1 MREPLQPGSG
11 PVALLPV
18 SQEADDLPMRQSTG
32 TGDPSSVDLRAPR
45 TRDQEARTRAAELR
59 VQVDARRRQCQELTD
74 RGEQG
79 PRAPSATELAELRTR
94 AETAEHR
101 AHNLEQAL
109 TSKRRIGMA
118 IGILLERRHVPEEQA
133 SELLRRESMRRN
145 VRLAQVAE
153 EVVHT
158 GTF

>member
-1 MREPLQPGSG
+1 VP
-11 PVALLPV
+11 LLPV
-18 SQEADDLPMRQSTG
+18 SQKADDPPMRHSTE
-32 TGDPSSVDLRAPR
+32 TGDPSSVDLRALR
-45 TRDQEARTRAAELR
+45 TRDQEARARAAGLR

-74 RGEQG
+74 LGEQG
-79 PRAPSATELAELRTR
+79 PPAPSATELAELRTR
-94 AETAEHR
+94 AETAEQR

-109 TSKRRIGMA
+109 TSNRRIGMA
-118 IGILLERRHVPEEQA
+118 IGILLERLHVTEEQA
-133 SELLRRESMRRN
+133 FELLRRESMRRN

>member
-1 MREPLQPGSG
+1 M
-11 PVALLPV
+11 ALLPV
-18 SQEADDLPMRQSTG
+18 SQEADDLPMRQSTE
-32 TGDPSSVDLRAPR
+32 TGDPSTVDLRALR
-45 TRDQEARTRAAELR
+45 TRDQEARARAAELR

-101 AHNLEQAL
+101 AHHLEQAL
-109 TSKRRIGMA
+109 TSNRRIGMA
-118 IGILLERRHVPEEQA
+118 IGILLERLHVPRGTG
-133 SELLRRESMRRN
+133 LRTRPEGENMRRN